1 MTACIN
7 CQQARTH
14 AVWGGYLMTCVN
26 CCARLVKSA
35 RPWREAQE
43 TMLAVA
49 ARYGHGKDAVLAA
62 LKRMG

>member
-7 CQQARTH
+7 CAT
-14 AVWGGYLMTCVN
+14 ALANKAWGGYLMTCVN

-35 RPWREAQE
+35 RPWRDAQE
-43 TMLAVA
+43 AMLAVA
-49 ARYGHGKDAVLAA
+49 ARYGHGKDAVVAA

>member
-14 AVWGGYLMTCVN
+14 AVGGGDLMTCVN

-35 RPWREAQE
+35 RPWGDAQE
-43 TMLAVA
+43 TLLAVA
-49 ARYGHGKDAVLAA
+49 GRYGHGKDSVLAA
-62 LKRMG
+62 LKAMG

>member
-7 CQQARTH
+7 CITAHTNK
-14 AVWGGYLMTCVN
+14 AWGGYLMTCVD

-49 ARYGHGKDAVLAA
+49 ARYGHGKDAVLVV